1 VGRYYSRIDGDLY
14 IYVTMNDPMVD
25 LSLFPPELD
34 LLDPAKPRK
43 IKEKMAIITGAAE
56 ANADK
61 AEIILSLNGFKKR
74 DYERETLEH
83 YYIHG
88 DESVF
93 EGDYPW
99 EENAV
104 PKEAEKTAEV
114 ERMDVIIPRAT
125 SPTLGYSSNN
135 HEGAKDEPGEPP
147 GKTRKPQEPSGV
159 DHEADQDRRPA
170 SEEELIDSL
179 VLWMRSQGIQIE
191 KERGPPEIEPPRRAR
206 DERHAG
212 DKLVELLSEALRA
225 ETPPRPTPSSESSID
240 ELLRQMAKYV
250 ESITPRP
257 QEEERPKTALDE
269 LLEQLNELSKSHAR
283 PLEKKRQEKRL
294 EELLEDLTQLVRS
307 RTPAP
312 VEDEKPRSS
321 ADELITQISEYLRR
335 QDAGTTPATL
345 RRYSIEEELDRHIV
359 EYVKSRIPIREPGVA
374 DSRRIPSN
382 ELQTQLTMLRRSEQ
396 TSPLKIERKAGF
408 PEELVELLSERLKR
422 KDQEK

>member
-1 VGRYYSRIDGDLY
+1 MGRYYSRIDGDLY

-34 LLDPAKPRK
+34 LLDPAKPRR

-61 AEIILSLNGFKKR
+61 AEIILSLNGFRKR
-74 DYERETLEH
+74 DFERETLEH
-83 YYIHG
+83 YYVHG

-104 PKEAEKTAEV
+104 LKEAEKTVER

-125 SPTLGYSSNN
+125 SPTLGYSSNS
-135 HEGAKDEPGEPP
+135 HEGAKDEPEALH
-147 GKTRKPQEPSGV
+147 GKTRKPQGPRGV
-159 DHEADQDRRPA
+159 DHEADKDRRPA

-191 KERGPPEIEPPRRAR
+191 KVRGPPEIEPSRRAR
-206 DERHAG
+206 DERHTG
-212 DKLVELLSEALRA
+212 DELIELLSEALRA
-225 ETPPRPTPSSESSID
+225 ETPQEPTPESSID
-240 ELLRQMAKYV
+240 ELLRQMTKYV

-257 QEEERPKTALDE
+257 QEEERPKTALDK
-269 LLEQLNELSKSHAR
+269 LLEQLNELSKSHDR
-283 PLEKKRQEKRL
+283 PLEKKRQEKCL
-294 EELLEDLTQLVRS
+294 EELLEDLTQPVRS

-312 VEDEKPRSS
+312 VEGEKPRSS
-321 ADELITQISEYLRR
+321 ADELITQISEYLKR
-335 QDAGTTPATL
+335 QDAGTTPAT
-345 RRYSIEEELDRHIV
+345 RERYSIEEELDRHIV
-359 EYVKSRIPIREPGVA
+359 EYVKSRIPIRGSDVT
-374 DSRRIPSN
+374 DSRRTPSN
-382 ELQTQLTMLRRSEQ
+382 ELHKQLTTLRWNERA
-396 TSPLKIERKAGF
+396 PPPKIERKAGF
-408 PEELVELLSERLKR
+408 PKELVELLSERLRR

>member
-1 VGRYYSRIDGDLY
+1 MGRYYSRIDGDLY

-61 AEIILSLNGFKKR
+61 AEIILSLNGFRKR

-83 YYIHG
+83 YYVHG

-99 EENAV
+99 EEESV
-104 PKEAEKTAEV
+104 PKEAEKTAER

-135 HEGAKDEPGEPP
+135 HEVTQDKTEAPH
-147 GKTRKPQEPSGV
+147 GKTRKPHEPMGV
-159 DHEADQDRRPA
+159 DHDVDQDRRPA

-191 KERGPPEIEPPRRAR
+191 KELGPPEIEPPRRVR
-206 DERHAG
+206 DERRLG
-212 DKLVELLSEALRA
+212 EELIEQLSEALRV
-225 ETPPRPTPSSESSID
+225 ETTQEPTPESSID
-240 ELLRQMAKYV
+240 EFLRQMTKYV
-250 ESITPRP
+250 ESTTPRP
-257 QEEERPKTALDE
+257 REEERPKTALDE
-269 LLEQLNELSKSHAR
+269 LLEKLNELSESHAR
-283 PLEKKRQEKRL
+283 PLEEKRRETPL
-294 EELLEDLTQLVRS
+294 DELLENLTQFVRS
-307 RTPAP
+307 QTPAP
-312 VEDEKPRSS
+312 VESEKPRSS
-321 ADELITQISEYLRR
+321 ADELIAQISEYLRC
-335 QDAGTTPATL
+335 QDAGTTPAT
-345 RRYSIEEELDRHIV
+345 RGRYSIEEELDRHIV
-359 EYVKSRIPIREPGVA
+359 EYVKSRIPIRRSGVT
-374 DSRRIPSN
+374 DSRRTPSN
-382 ELQTQLTMLRRSEQ
+382 ELHTQLTTMLRMNERA
-396 TSPLKIERKAGF
+396 SPPKIERKAGF

>member
-1 VGRYYSRIDGDLY
+1 MGRYYSRIDGDLY

-34 LLDPAKPRK
+34 LLDTAKPRK
-43 IKEKMAIITGAAE
+43 INEKMAIITGAAE

-61 AEIILSLNGFKKR
+61 AEIILSLNGFRKR

-83 YYIHG
+83 YYVHG

-99 EENAV
+99 EEEAV
-104 PKEAEKTAEV
+104 LKEAEKTTKSA
-114 ERMDVIIPRAT
+114 RMDVIIPKAT
-125 SPTLGYSSNN
+125 SPTLGYSSNS
-135 HEGAKDEPGEPP
+135 HEGAQDKTEAPP
-147 GKTRKPQEPSGV
+147 GKTRKPQKPMGV

-206 DERHAG
+206 DERRAG
-212 DKLVELLSEALRA
+212 EELIELLSEALRA
-225 ETPPRPTPSSESSID
+225 ETPQEPTPESSID
-240 ELLRQMAKYV
+240 ELLRQMTKYV

-257 QEEERPKTALDE
+257 REEERQKTALDE

-294 EELLEDLTQLVRS
+294 EELLEDLTKLVRS

-312 VEDEKPRSS
+312 VEGEKPRPS
-321 ADELITQISEYLRR
+321 ADELITQFSEYLRE
-335 QDAGTTPATL
+335 QDAGTTPATR
-345 RRYSIEEELDRHIV
+345 RRYSIEEELDKHIV
-359 EYVKSRIPIREPGVA
+359 EYVKSRIPIRGSGVT
-374 DSRRIPSN
+374 DFKRTPSN
-382 ELQTQLTMLRRSEQ
+382 ELHKQLTMLRRSEQ
-396 TSPLKIERKAGF
+396 ASPPKIERKAGF